1 MFHRQKPCYV
11 ISNLQEPSF
20 RKMYIDYKVTFSDI
34 RKEVTQSQSIKKF
47 LIFLLQI
54 FFDGKSRSRMNSEK
68 KKTVEIKLK
77 QSNLKMNW

>member
-1 MFHRQKPCYV
+1 
-11 ISNLQEPSF
+11 
-20 RKMYIDYKVTFSDI
+20 MYIDYKVTFSDI
-34 RKEVTQSQSIKKF
+34 RKEITQSQSIKKF

-77 QSNLKMNW
+77 QSNLKMKW